1 MRASM
6 RSFGDEFQDEVS
18 LLVENGLTDAE
29 IRKHIQDTHTISVS
43 QRTLTRRK
51 EDWGLI
57 LQATEHSNQLEDHI
71 QTYFE
76 RGLSYSQIHHALT
89 TSHEYTQSFQTLKR
103 KIQSMNLTRRTDDLD
118 NNKVDIDT
126 IVSCI
131 QEIHQTPEGRNVG
144 YQKMQQLLQMKYGF
158 NIHKC
163 VMSSLLL

>member
-6 RSFGDEFQDEVS
+6 QSFGDNFQDKVS

-29 IRKHIQDTHTISVS
+29 IRKHIQDMHTISVS
-43 QRTLTRRK
+43 QQKLTQRK

-57 LQATEHSNQLEDHI
+57 FQATEHSNQLEDHI

-76 RGLSYSQIHHALT
+76 RGFSYSQIHHALT
-89 TSHEYTQSFQTLKR
+89 TSHEYTQSFQTLER
-103 KIQSMNLTRRTDDLD
+103 KIKSMNLKRKTDDLY

-131 QEIHQTPEGRNVG
+131 QEIHQTPEGRNIG
-144 YQKMQQLLQMKYGF
+144 YQKMQ
-158 NIHKC
+158 
-163 VMSSLLL
+163 